1 VSHVSDHP
9 LLFALDAPAAIVGD
23 AGALLGWNAA
33 FADWAADNDVAALAA
48 ARVEAHGDHGVLT
61 APARDPRPLAL
72 ARLKGG
78 GWLAQVTTKASR
90 DSVRAMIGV
99 FGENL
104 ARIDRVLADSLT
116 MALREARSE
125 GLAHLLRDALA
136 ARDELGTLR
145 EHVEALRNGGRARNP
160 VCLRTLVREVARQFP
175 SGSIRVE
182 TDDADATVEL
192 NSALAFS
199 HLYAAFAA
207 LLAHGVCVVR
217 VTVAAPT
224 TPDVSTRRPYTPN
237 ATPMVRV
244 ECAVGATVAALR
256 ADPSISAATQ
266 FFTAAGGS
274 LHLHG
279 STLSLAVPLW
289 QPPVAERAHAGTV
302 LVVDDDPVTRAMM
315 GAALRSAGW
324 TVLVADNG
332 VAASALLRQH
342 AHEIALV
349 VADAVLPG
357 RSGTELLEEA
367 SRLAQPVPV
376 LLVSGHPSDLL
387 GVDEYGSIPLL
398 PKPFGARA
406 LADTVG
412 RLARVVSRA

>member
-1 VSHVSDHP
+1 MSHVSDHP
-9 LLFALDAPAAIVGD
+9 LLYALDAPAAIVGES
-23 AGALLGWNAA
+23 GSLLGWNAA
-33 FADWAADNDVAALAA
+33 FADWAVDSDAAALSA

-61 APARDPRPLAL
+61 THGLEPRPLAL

-90 DSVRAMIGV
+90 DSVRAMVGV
-99 FGENL
+99 FGEHL
-104 ARIDRVLADSLT
+104 AHIDRVLADSLT

-145 EHVEALRNGGRARNP
+145 EHVEALRSGGRARNP
-160 VCLRTLVREVARQFP
+160 VCMRTLVREVVRQFP

-192 NSALAFS
+192 NPALAFS
-199 HLYAAFAA
+199 HLYGAFAA

-217 VTVAAPT
+217 VSVATWAPPAGNAHLAHDAPRTVRIACTIGAA
-224 TPDVSTRRPYTPN
+224 
-237 ATPMVRV
+237 
-244 ECAVGATVAALR
+244 GAALR
-256 ADPSISAATQ
+256 ADDAISAAAQ
-266 FFTAAGGS
+266 FFASAGGT
-274 LHLHG
+274 LHLHAG
-279 STLSLAVPLW
+279 TLSLSVPHW
-289 QPPVAERAHAGTV
+289 QPSVSARTDTGTV

-315 GAALRSAGW
+315 GSALRSAGW

-367 SRLAQPVPV
+367 SQLVPPVPV

-387 GVDEYGSIPLL
+387 GVDEFGAIPLL

-412 RLARVVSRA
+412 RLARVVTRT